1 MLRCPGRQ
9 PGAGLRS
16 LTALTLTLALVVF
29 VAVGCT
35 KSGSVGAGGLAD
47 IGRHPHTTVGA
58 LIFSPPRDAI
68 EVSPK
73 TPVMVA
79 TRYSDAHL
87 TRVSL
92 IRDGGEAIA
101 GSLTAEGFIAEGSLQ
116 PDARYTVTATASL
129 PAASTSGSSTPSSST
144 GLNEQT
150 VTLSFSTATTPK
162 IVSVTPTVVGPGDAA
177 VVSLDHPAKEVKVDG
192 PATAPPG

>member
-47 IGRHPHTTVGA
+47 IGRRPHTTVGA
-58 LIFSPPRDAI
+58 LIFSPPRDAT

-73 TPVMVA
+73 DPVMVA
-79 TRYSDAHL
+79 TKFSDAHL
-87 TRVSL
+87 TRVTL
-92 IRDGGEAIA
+92 TRDGGEAIA
-101 GSLTAEGFIAEGSLQ
+101 GSLTADGFIARGTLQ
-116 PDARYTVTATASL
+116 PDARYTVTATVSL
-129 PAASTSGSSTPSSST
+129 PPDYPSGASASASASSG
-144 GLNEQT
+144 
-150 VTLSFSTATTPK
+150 
-162 IVSVTPTVVGPGDAA
+162 
-177 VVSLDHPAKEVKVDG
+177 
-192 PATAPPG
+192 